1 MQPITSVLRC
11 SPESF
16 GVDPNKK
23 TTFHV
28 HLPLLIDLGIA
39 LPQLHGEILVL
50 QFMHN
55 ALTMHQ
61 VVDEQKSFH
70 R

>member
-1 MQPITSVLRC
+1 MQPITSVLSC

-16 GVDPNKK
+16 GVDPNEK

-28 HLPLLIDLGIA
+28 HLPLLIHLGIA
-39 LPQLHGEILVL
+39 LHQLHGEILII
-50 QFMHN
+50 QFMN
-55 ALTMHQ
+55 NVLTMDQ